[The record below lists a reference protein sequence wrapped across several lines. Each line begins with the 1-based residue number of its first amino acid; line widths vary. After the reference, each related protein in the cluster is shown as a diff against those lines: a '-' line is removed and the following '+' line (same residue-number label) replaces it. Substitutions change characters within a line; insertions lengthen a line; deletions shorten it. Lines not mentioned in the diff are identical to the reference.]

1 MPLLIDRASAGHRDF
16 RSTLHYAGVSQEQ
29 INITAQ
35 GFRSAIKILTIC
47 RILSNIQLKLSTNKE
62 LKACLRSSSDWILSN
77 FSRRGFTTAGGY
89 LAPPLA
95 HPRVC
100 FSSAA
105 VSRQLLA
112 MALSP
117 QDRVV
122 TGCPPLLQSVAP
134 NTRIDFQLKTNRDS
148 GSLFLEAGPGPNFLI
163 RFFRAVTAAKSLRTI
178 QHLASRESDRTSN
191 RSISP
196 ATKVFRNRSFAVCSS
211 SWKEEPA

>member
-1 MPLLIDRASAGHRDF
+1 MLLLIDRASAGHRDF

-47 RILSNIQLKLSTNKE
+47 RILSNIQLELSTNKE

-105 VSRQLLA
+105 VSRRLLA
-112 MALSP
+112 MALYP

-122 TGCPPLLQSVAP
+122 TGCAP
-134 NTRIDFQLKTNRDS
+134 
-148 GSLFLEAGPGPNFLI
+148 
-163 RFFRAVTAAKSLRTI
+163 TA
-178 QHLASRESDRTSN
+178 
-191 RSISP
+191 
-196 ATKVFRNRSFAVCSS
+196 AVCSAQYPYRFSTQDKS
-211 SWKEEPA
+211 SLRFTFPGSRPWPKFSYTVLPCG